1 MAKEWTTKLDT
12 ALASRFGVEV
22 HTACYVP
29 GGWAGK
35 GASVCL
41 GLPECELVM
50 TLVDDAGVVKTLVNQ
65 PQINRDV
72 SHWVQAACETA
83 IERRAVVLFN
93 CDTAEQLAAAIL
105 QAEPLLPGY
114 ERVALERMYDPQSR
128 SKKGLS

>member
-1 MAKEWTTKLDT
+1 MAKEWATKLDT
-12 ALASRFGVEV
+12 VLASRFGVEV
-22 HTACYVP
+22 HMAWYVP
-29 GGWAGK
+29 RDWLGK
-35 GASVCL
+35 GPSVCL

-50 TLVDDAGVVKTLVNQ
+50 TLVDDAGAVQTLVNR

-72 SHWVQAACETA
+72 SHWVRAACETA
-83 IERRAVVLFN
+83 LERRAVVLFN
-93 CDTAEQLAAAIL
+93 CDTAKQLAAAIL